1 MRSLQLLRNDLYRPW
16 FVGEADWGIEFL
28 SGDYRGL
35 ALQIE
40 KMDFLKDQAGKIDF
54 KYHIVHKPDII
65 TKEDIGTEQFEAVL
79 QLIVNDVI
87 REAME
92 DYDQTGNNDSKE
104 SYT

>member
-1 MRSLQLLRNDLYRPW
+1 MKRYQEIN
-16 FVGEADWGIEFL
+16 VGDKETL
-28 SGDYRGL
+28 S
-35 ALQIE
+35 
-40 KMDFLKDQAGKIDF
+40 
-54 KYHIVHKPDII
+54 HVI

-79 QLIVNDVI
+79 QLVVNDVI